1 MGEVIN
7 LGGVKKSKNE
17 EIAKQIADA
26 TIRGLVET
34 IVELTGARP
43 GEAVFDLL
51 AVVHGSTMATLKMAL
66 R

>member
-7 LGGVKKSKNE
+7 LGGIKKNKNE

-43 GEAVFDLL
+43 GEAVVDLL

>member
-1 MGEVIN
+1 MSEVIN

-43 GEAVFDLL
+43 GEAVVDLL

>member
-1 MGEVIN
+1 MDEVIN

-26 TIRGLVET
+26 TIKGLVET

-43 GEAVFDLL
+43 GEAVVDLL

>member
-43 GEAVFDLL
+43 GEAVVDLL

>member
-1 MGEVIN
+1 MSEVIN
-7 LGGVKKSKNE
+7 IGGVKSSKNE

-34 IVELTGARP
+34 IAELTGARP
-43 GEAVFDLL
+43 GGAVVDLL
-51 AVVHGSTMATLKMAL
+51 AVVHGSTMVAMKMAL